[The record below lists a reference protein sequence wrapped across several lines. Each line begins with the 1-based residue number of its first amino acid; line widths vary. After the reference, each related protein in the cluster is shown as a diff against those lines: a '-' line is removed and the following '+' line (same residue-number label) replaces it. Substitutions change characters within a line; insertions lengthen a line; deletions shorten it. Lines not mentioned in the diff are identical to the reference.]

1 MGHRIEPGTEA
12 AVLRELISEARRA
25 AAELRAAIKEA
36 KELAPD
42 LVGKFEQI
50 HADEVA
56 QLSNFFTEEAN
67 RHAAGLNADIDRAR
81 KMILE
86 EIMAGEVIFDRHTYT
101 VSIKW
106 PAVRFADN
114 QPLPYPN
121 QAPKETSK

>member
-25 AAELRAAIKEA
+25 AGELRAAIKEA
-36 KELAPD
+36 KELAPG
-42 LVGKFEQI
+42 LVGNFEQI
-50 HADEVA
+50 HADEIA
-56 QLSNFFTEEAN
+56 QLSNFFAAESN

-106 PAVRFADN
+106 NGTRFADN